1 MYSFSENEMNS
12 IIEENNRLKSDLKY
26 KTEEVE
32 DFKVMLKSSREAY
45 NFINDLAI
53 ERSRKITDLDK

>member
-32 DFKVMLKSSREAY
+32 DFKIMLKS
-45 NFINDLAI
+45 
-53 ERSRKITDLDK
+53 

>member
-32 DFKVMLKSSREAY
+32 DFKVMLKSSREL
-45 NFINDLAI
+45 IIL
-53 ERSRKITDLDK
+53 